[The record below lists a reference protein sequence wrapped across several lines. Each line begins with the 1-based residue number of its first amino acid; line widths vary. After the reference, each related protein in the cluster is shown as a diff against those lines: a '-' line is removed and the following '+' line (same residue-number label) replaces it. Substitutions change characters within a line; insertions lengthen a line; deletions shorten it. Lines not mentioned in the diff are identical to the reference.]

1 MGDYEYVGLKHVDS
15 DYARGVEYIL
25 HKPRTDIKRFHSEY
39 SNQFDLHIRLQCS
52 VGRNYVSQLLLTKA
66 GGCWFEA
73 SRRCVD
79 VSCIFLLV
87 YHYFISSSSTFE
99 DHIRRELVQAIMP
112 DQKPV
117 IVRESS
123 SLEVSG
129 GQTEG
134 MERANAL
141 VGLTPN
147 ICASRMI
154 AKPHT
159 ASAVHH
165 HGAQDTVVF
174 SFSGY
179 GTVVSEGGNKRQHLN
194 PGDYALIP

>member
-1 MGDYEYVGLKHVDS
+1 
-15 DYARGVEYIL
+15 
-25 HKPRTDIKRFHSEY
+25 
-39 SNQFDLHIRLQCS
+39 
-52 VGRNYVSQLLLTKA
+52 
-66 GGCWFEA
+66 
-73 SRRCVD
+73 
-79 VSCIFLLV
+79 
-87 YHYFISSSSTFE
+87 
-99 DHIRRELVQAIMP
+99 MP
-112 DQKPV
+112 EQKPV
-117 IVRESS
+117 VVRESS

-134 MERANAL
+134 MIRSNAL

-165 HGAQDTVVF
+165 HGEQDTVVF

-179 GTVVSEGGNKRQHLN
+179 GTVVSEGGNKRQNLS
-194 PGDYALIP
+194 PGDFALIPYVLRRLGRKHAQVADRFVYMQGICRASRD